1 MESQL
6 KEIGTTE
13 RIAGDNRYETSK
25 AVAEKFFPN
34 GSSTLVIA
42 SGADF
47 PDGLTGGP
55 LAMLNSAPIILVND
69 KNTELARDFVIDSS
83 VSKVI
88 IVGGNGAV
96 SDSAMDN
103 IVK

>member
-1 MESQL
+1 
-6 KEIGTTE
+6 
-13 RIAGDNRYETSK
+13 
-25 AVAEKFFPN
+25 
-34 GSSTLVIA
+34 
-42 SGADF
+42 
-47 PDGLTGGP
+47 
-55 LAMLNSAPIILVND
+55 MLNSAPIILVND